1 VRKEMAMFG
10 YMGRIL
16 RVDLSESRISEE
28 PLSGED
34 CRLFLGGSGLA
45 TRYLF
50 DEVPKGVDPLGPDNE
65 LIFMTGPLTGTESPS
80 AGRYCVVTKS
90 PLTGFW
96 GEANS
101 GGSWGVYLKN
111 AGFDGVIFKGISPKP
126 VYLVIDNGKAELRD
140 AQHLWG
146 KGVAETDK
154 LIKEDLGEDFNV
166 ACIGIAGENMVRYAA
181 IINDVHRAAGR
192 CGVGMVMGSK
202 RLKAV
207 VAGGTHEIK
216 IARKDVFSETSKR
229 NYDLVNE
236 SMLKITLETYGTAM
250 VTDLVNVRGGF
261 PTRNWQTGVCPDIDK
276 ISGITLEGTL
286 LVDRKHCYA
295 CPISCCRVS
304 VVRSGPYACK
314 GEGPEFESIGAFG
327 GMCALE
333 SLEAVTL
340 AHNLCDDYGLDVV
353 STGSTIAFAIE
364 CFEKGILT
372 AADTGGLALKFG
384 DADVVIELIHK
395 IAGREGIGDLL
406 AEGTKRVA
414 QKLDKGAE
422 RFAMN
427 VKGLELPAY
436 DPRAA
441 KICGLAFA
449 TANRGGDHIT
459 AYIEGPA
466 FMDIPFLCVE
476 NSRIEDTMI
485 ENPAEARVVKDLEDA
500 LTVFDCVGTCKFMGM
515 ALPAEDWADM
525 IADCVGWDLTVSD
538 FRKAGERVYNL
549 ARAFSVREGLTRA
562 DDTLPKRL
570 LEDPLP
576 EGAAEGHRIERLDE
590 SLDAYYGC
598 RGWDP
603 KTGRPTADKLRD
615 LGLGYVIDRM

>member
-1 VRKEMAMFG
+1 MFG
-10 YMGRIL
+10 YMGKIL
-16 RVDLSESRISEE
+16 RVDLTQGKLSEE
-28 PLSGED
+28 ELREED
-34 CRLFLGGSGLA
+34 CKLFLGGSGLA

-50 DEVPKGVDPLGPDNE
+50 DEVPRGADPLGPENE

-90 PLTGFW
+90 PLTGVW
-96 GEANS
+96 AEANS
-101 GGSWGVYLKN
+101 GGSWGVYLKS
-111 AGFDGVIFKGISPKP
+111 AGFDGIVVSGISPEP
-126 VYLVIDNGKAELRD
+126 VYLVLDDGKAELRD
-140 AQHLWG
+140 ARHLWG
-146 KGVAETDK
+146 KGVTETDR
-154 LIKEDLGEDFNV
+154 LIKEELDEDFNV
-166 ACIGIAGENMVRYAA
+166 ACIGIAGENLVRYAA

-192 CGVGMVMGSK
+192 CGVGMVMGAK

-207 VAGGTHEIK
+207 AASGTREVE
-216 IARKDVFSETSKR
+216 IARKDVFSEASKR

-250 VTDLVNVRGGF
+250 TTDLVNVRGGF
-261 PTRNWQTGVCPDIDK
+261 PTRNWQTGVFPDIEK

-304 VVRSGPYACK
+304 VVRGGPYACK
-314 GEGPEFESIGAFG
+314 GEGPEFETIGAFG
-327 GMCALE
+327 AMCALE
-333 SLEAVTL
+333 SLEAITL
-340 AHNLCDDYGLDVV
+340 AHNLCDDYGLDVI

-364 CFEKGILT
+364 CYEKGILT
-372 AADTGGLALKFG
+372 GADTDGLELRFG
-384 DADVVIELIHK
+384 DPDPVIELIHR
-395 IAGREGIGDLL
+395 IARREGIGDLL

-414 QKLDKGAE
+414 ARLDRGAE
-422 RFAMN
+422 SFAMH

-459 AYIEGPA
+459 AYVEGPA
-466 FMDIPFLCVE
+466 FIDIPFPVVE
-476 NSRIEDTMI
+476 DSRIEDPTV
-485 ENPAEARVVKDLEDA
+485 ENPAEAKIVKDLEDA

-515 ALPAEDWADM
+515 ALSAEDWAAM
-525 IADCVGWDLTVSD
+525 VADCLGWEFDVSD

-562 DDTLPKRL
+562 DDTLPRRL
-570 LEDPLP
+570 LEEPLP
-576 EGAAEGHRIERLDE
+576 EGVAEGHRVERLDE
-590 SLDAYYGC
+590 MLDAYYQF
-598 RGWDP
+598 RGWDRS
-603 KTGRPTADKLRD
+603 TGRPTPEKLRELNLD
-615 LGLGYVIDRM
+615 SIIDEM